1 MNSFVWI
8 RTKISQKK
16 NCIQVGISTRDQYA
30 CNRCRLCHPPPHR
43 LVSGHFIY
51 IPYNKNTI
59 QKMRLYKFIRAT
71 YSHPLFFIS
80 TYVSFVP
87 VSDVLAIFVS
97 DRRCEFSSK
106 FWFVI
111 RKKSFGGQ
119 VLGDPWS
126 TETKH
131 VLVNPK
137 GFTKSCFIAA
147 FLQCRWGCLYSIPL
161 FKSICLTTT
170 STFAQ
175 HCLK

>member
-1 MNSFVWI
+1 MQS
-8 RTKISQKK
+8 SQ
-16 NCIQVGISTRDQYA
+16 RYA
-30 CNRCRLCHPPPHR
+30 IHHPTASI
-43 LVSGHFIY
+43 SGHFIY
-51 IPYNKNTI
+51 ILYNKITI

-111 RKKSFGGQ
+111 RKKR
-119 VLGDPWS
+119 VLVDKFWEDPWS

-137 GFTKSCFIAA
+137 GFTKSCFIAV
-147 FLQCRWGCLYSIPL
+147 FLQCRWGCLYCITL
-161 FKSICLTTT
+161 FKSICSTTT